1 MSFEDDL
8 NTPIELPSDD
18 IEVVLNGHLH
28 VFRFTALDGLT
39 WANECDK
46 APVRPDVTLDSA
58 FGYDLRQL
66 TLNVAPLCGAR
77 LVDGEPVKLRV
88 DPPNPRSLAPEVNE
102 WRDLFSKI
110 DGQTFRRIGDAIWG
124 LNELLP
130 MEAVKAAKKAQAA
143 SRPSSDSPAKL
154 VSPRA
159 ASTGGNRK
167 STPSTN
173 TTAPVE

>member
-8 NTPIELPSDD
+8 NTPVELPFED
-18 IEVVLNGHLH
+18 IEVALNGHLH

-46 APVRPDVTLDSA
+46 APIRPGITLDSA

-88 DPPNPRSLAPEVNE
+88 DQPNPRSLTPEVDE

-143 SRPSSDSPAKL
+143 SRPSSDSPAKSG
-154 VSPRA
+154 SPRA
-159 ASTGGNRK
+159 ASTGGSRK
-167 STPSTN
+167 KPHVSSTTK
-173 TTAPVE
+173 TAG